1 MDEKGLL
8 LSDITYRL
16 LPTVAG
22 TQTPP
27 SRYGADGADVG
38 VGVGADVGGCA
49 RPCCGAVSPQATT
62 SAHKGQVLGV
72 ILDVPGHVLAQSE
85 LMVGEKAVGNG

>member
-1 MDEKGLL
+1 MDKKGFL

-38 VGVGADVGGCA
+38 AGFVGCA